1 MPFHIVGQKAQE
13 HVRFHMV
20 LGAVMDGTDAEV
32 ESLEAAERLFD
43 LFQALVAPDCIGG
56 AQVGF
61 AGAYHGY
68 RPMIQRVEKQ
78 FGQLLW
84 LARKLPEYRYRFSLL
99 HQFKEY
105 EKAVW
110 VMPSGRKTKLIV

>member
-1 MPFHIVGQKAQE
+1 
-13 HVRFHMV
+13 
-20 LGAVMDGTDAEV
+20 
-32 ESLEAAERLFD
+32 
-43 LFQALVAPDCIGG
+43 
-56 AQVGF
+56 
-61 AGAYHGY
+61 
-68 RPMIQRVEKQ
+68 MIQRVEKQ
-78 FGQLLW
+78 LGQLLW